1 MIKVFGLAV
10 LLSLS
15 TYAGFSQSPENGVL
29 DLRNVGDDFSWVD
42 LDGDW
47 YLHWEKLYDGADL
60 APGGELA
67 PFPQVWNNEP
77 ITGNASTGY
86 ATYQLKVLLDPN
98 KKFAIYTPAVYNAY
112 RFYINGVL
120 ISSNGKVGTTEET
133 TEPKWIQITSPIDQD
148 ILKETNVF
156 TLQIANFSHYRGG
169 PVDSILIGD
178 REQLTSYKNYVF
190 FLDAILTGALIMGG
204 MFFLGLY
211 LYGRRQRNILYFA
224 LFCITFSYYVF
235 GSGNYVMH
243 WLFPSIPWLLS
254 IKLEYVS
261 VYLLTI
267 LLLKYTYATYPED
280 GPKILEKVVVYV
292 SLTFLVAAV
301 VLPPVI
307 FTFLQN
313 FFLIFIFGVIGLGFY
328 IYLNALLR
336 KRPGSKFAMISASV
350 ILLALLLQVLD
361 RLSVFDLPAFLV
373 PLSYMVFF
381 FLQSITTSQQVALAW
396 RQAKEEAEASTRAKS
411 DFLSTMSHEIRTPMN
426 AVIGLTHHLLYSHP
440 RNDQKKTLD
449 TLKFSSEN
457 LLRLINDILDFNKL
471 ESGKLIIEEA
481 VFNIKE
487 LGQNLVDGFKTTAE
501 EVKTQ
506 VVFEYDEDLPVM
518 YLGDAAR
525 LTQVLSNLINNAIKF
540 TKNGTVTLR
549 IKQVE
554 REPESILVAF
564 DVEDTGIG
572 ISKAHQQKIF
582 ERFNQA
588 NTSINR
594 TYGGTGLGLAIS
606 KKILELQGVD
616 IQLES
621 ELGKGSK
628 FFFEQRFKIAKGVRK
643 VVAKPSQLVDPLLD
657 KRILLVEDNDVNVM
671 VAQRFLEKWH
681 CKIGYAKN
689 GEEALEVYEEDK
701 FDLILMDLQMPI
713 MDGYTATKELRSR
726 GCKLPIL
733 ALTAAALSD
742 IELNIKSAGLDDL
755 VVKPFH
761 PEHLYNKL
769 VKHLVEIPNE
779 QKENAEAEQSQ
790 SVGQED

>member
-1 MIKVFGLAV
+1 MNGEKAFKCIKFDFILPKSSLTFVDSQILPPLKYPMIKLFWLVVFLNAIP
-10 LLSLS
+10 LL
-15 TYAGFSQSPENGVL
+15 GFSQKPVNGVL
-29 DLRNVGDDFSWVD
+29 DLRNVGEDFSWVE

-47 YLHWEKLYDGADL
+47 YLHWNKLVSGSDME
-60 APGGELA
+60 PGGELV
-67 PFPQVWNNEP
+67 PFPRIWNDEP
-77 ITGNASTGY
+77 LTGNSSEGY
-86 ATYQLKVLLDPN
+86 ATYQLKVLLNPDQ
-98 KKFAIYTPAVYNAY
+98 KFAVYTPAVYNAY
-112 RFYINGVL
+112 RFYINGIL
-120 ISSNGKVGTTEET
+120 ISSNGEVGTTKET
-133 TEPKWIQITSPIDQD
+133 SEPKWIQLTSPVDQD

-156 TLQIANFSHYRGG
+156 TLQVSNFRHSRGG
-169 PVDSILIGD
+169 PVDSILFGD
-178 REQLTSYKNYVF
+178 RDELTSFKNYVF
-190 FLDAILTGALIMGG
+190 TMDAILTGALIMGG

-235 GSGNYVMH
+235 GSGNYIMH
-243 WLFPSIPWLLS
+243 WLFPGIPWLLS

-280 GPKILEKVVVYV
+280 GPKYLEKIVVYV
-292 SLTFLVAAV
+292 SLAFLVAAV
-301 VLPPVI
+301 VLPPSI

-313 FFLIFIFGVIGLGFY
+313 FFLIFVFGVMGLGFY
-328 IYLNALLR
+328 IYLNALLK

-350 ILLALLLQVLD
+350 ILLVLFLQVLN
-361 RLSVFDLPAFLV
+361 RMTFVNLPAFLV
-373 PLSYMVFF
+373 PFGYMIFF

-396 RQAKEEAEASTRAKS
+396 IKAKEEAEASMRAKS

-506 VVFEYDEDLPVM
+506 VVFEYDEDLPAM

-549 IKQVE
+549 IRQRE

-572 ISKAHQQKIF
+572 ISKAHQEKIF
-582 ERFNQA
+582 EKFNQA

-606 KKILELQGVD
+606 KKILELQGVQ
-616 IQLES
+616 INLES

-628 FFFEQRFKIAKGVRK
+628 FFFEQRFKIAK
-643 VVAKPSQLVDPLLD
+643 
-657 KRILLVEDNDVNVM
+657 
-671 VAQRFLEKWH
+671 
-681 CKIGYAKN
+681 
-689 GEEALEVYEEDK
+689 
-701 FDLILMDLQMPI
+701 
-713 MDGYTATKELRSR
+713 
-726 GCKLPIL
+726 
-733 ALTAAALSD
+733 
-742 IELNIKSAGLDDL
+742 
-755 VVKPFH
+755 
-761 PEHLYNKL
+761 
-769 VKHLVEIPNE
+769 
-779 QKENAEAEQSQ
+779 
-790 SVGQED
+790 

>member
-1 MIKVFGLAV
+1 MIKVFWLAV
-10 LLSLS
+10 LFSLS
-15 TYAGFSQSPENGVL
+15 PYVVGSQSPQNGVL
-29 DLRNVGDDFSWVD
+29 DLRQVDDDFSWVN

-47 YLHWEKLYDGADL
+47 YLHWKQLYDGPYL
-60 APGGELA
+60 APKGVLA
-67 PFPQVWNNEP
+67 PFPRIWNDEP
-77 ITGNASTGY
+77 LTGNASKGY

-98 KKFAIYTPAVYNAY
+98 KKFAVYTPAVYNSY
-112 RFYINGVL
+112 RFYINGEL
-120 ISSNGKVGTTEET
+120 IASNGEVGTTPET
-133 TEPKWIQITSPIDQD
+133 TEPKWIQFTTPIDQE
-148 ILKETNVF
+148 ILKETNIF
-156 TLQIANFSHYRGG
+156 TLQVANYSHYRGG
-169 PVDSILIGD
+169 PIDSILFGD

-243 WLFPSIPWLLS
+243 WLFPGIPWILS

-267 LLLKYTYATYPED
+267 LLLKYTYATYPDD
-280 GPKILEKVVVYV
+280 GPKVLEKLVVYV
-292 SLTFLVAAV
+292 SLGFLVAAI
-301 VLPPVI
+301 VLPPSI

-328 IYLNALLR
+328 IYLNALLH

-361 RLSVFDLPAFLV
+361 RMTFLSLPAFLV
-373 PLSYMVFF
+373 PAAYMVFF

-396 RQAKEEAEASTRAKS
+396 IQAKEEAEASTRAKS

-440 RNDQKKTLD
+440 RKDQKKTLD

-501 EVKTQ
+501 EVKTE
-506 VVFEYDEDLPVM
+506 VVFDYDEDLPAM

-549 IKQVE
+549 IRQRE

-564 DVEDTGIG
+564 EVEDTGIG

-606 KKILELQGVD
+606 KKILELQGVQ

-643 VVAKPSQLVDPLLD
+643 SISKPSQLEDPLLD

-681 CKIGYAKN
+681 CRIDYAGN
-689 GEEALEVYEEDK
+689 GEEALEIYEENK
-701 FDLILMDLQMPI
+701 YDLILMDLQMPI
-713 MDGYTATKELRSR
+713 MDGYTATKELRAK

-742 IELNIKSAGLDDL
+742 IELNIKAAGLDDL

-779 QKENAEAEQSQ
+779 QKERAEESVEQ
-790 SVGQED
+790 GQEE

>member
-1 MIKVFGLAV
+1 MIKVLGLTF
-10 LLSLS
+10 LLCLS
-15 TYAGFSQSPENGVL
+15 FFYGFAQSPENGVI
-29 DLRNVGDDFSWVD
+29 DLRNVGDDFSWVE

-60 APGGELA
+60 ATGGHLA
-67 PFPQVWNNEP
+67 PFPRVWNDEP
-77 ITGNASTGY
+77 LTGNASTGY
-86 ATYQLKVLLDPN
+86 ATYQLKVLLDPT

-120 ISSNGKVGTTEET
+120 ISSNGQVGTTEET

-156 TLQIANFSHYRGG
+156 TLQIANFSHHRGG
-169 PVDSILIGD
+169 PVDSILLGD
-178 REQLTSYKNYVF
+178 RQQLTSYKNYVF

-243 WLFPSIPWLLS
+243 WLFPGIPWLLS

-280 GPKILEKVVVYV
+280 GPQVLEKVVVYV
-292 SLTFLVAAV
+292 SLAFLAAAV
-301 VLPPVI
+301 ILPPTI
-307 FTFLQN
+307 FTFLQS

-350 ILLALLLQVLD
+350 ILMALLLQVLD

-373 PLSYMVFF
+373 PLSYMIFF

-518 YLGDAAR
+518 YLGDAGR

-643 VVAKPSQLVDPLLD
+643 TVAKPSQLVDPLLD

-681 CKIGYAKN
+681 CRIGYAKN
-689 GEEALEVYEEDK
+689 GEEALEVYGDDK

-713 MDGYTATKELRSR
+713 MDGYTATKELRAR

-742 IELNIKSAGLDDL
+742 IEINIKSAGLDDL

-779 QKENAEAEQSQ
+779 QKEDAEAQQSQ